1 MDKAFWMQA
10 CSASLSRSA
19 LELQQANASS
29 NGVAVSCALF
39 TPLLRARFLGVTRPA
54 DSRSQVALFASAAVM
69 SGVCCGL
76 QRRLLLWRRCGRE
89 VVGDRIWKHLGT
101 YSGWMCTG
109 CAAGTVAFAVVLQ
122 GNYELYESRVPGIS
136 DRRKYE
142 LNASFGRHIYASYFF
157 SPVELLCT
165 IFAMNMLLRRVSD
178 HASHR

>member
-1 MDKAFWMQA
+1 MSKAFWMQA
-10 CSASLSRSA
+10 CNASLSRSA
-19 LELQQANASS
+19 LELQQANSSS
-29 NGVAVSCALF
+29 NGVAVSGAA
-39 TPLLRARFLGVTRPA
+39 LLRARFHGVTRPA

-76 QRRLLLWRRCGRE
+76 QRRLLLWRRRGWE
-89 VVGDRIWKHLGT
+89 VVGDRIWTHLGT
-101 YSGWMCTG
+101 YSGWMCAG
-109 CAAGTVAFAVVLQ
+109 CAAGVVTIAL
-122 GNYELYESRVPGIS
+122 NTRRLILLSELLVPVIS

-142 LNASFGRHIYASYFF
+142 VLASHERHTSASYCF